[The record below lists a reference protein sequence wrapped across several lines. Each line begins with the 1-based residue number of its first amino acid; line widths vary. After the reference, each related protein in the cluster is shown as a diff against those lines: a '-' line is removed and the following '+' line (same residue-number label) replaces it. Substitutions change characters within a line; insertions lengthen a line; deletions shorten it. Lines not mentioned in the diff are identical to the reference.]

1 MNPQTER
8 RHPASVLFCPVPT
21 PYVSSPDAGAPLVEQ
36 EAEPPVSDP
45 APVWDPAKYCSWCD
59 MDHNKNPKLHPEGV
73 RTIFCGGLAALA
85 NSQHPSNPLYRA
97 ER

>member
-59 MDHNKNPKLHPEGV
+59 MDHNKNPKLHPTYFL
-73 RTIFCGGLAALA
+73 RDTLGGQGDF
-85 NSQHPSNPLYRA
+85 SEKSGSG
-97 ER
+97 